1 MKTTILFGTE
11 TGNAEMV
18 AEDLG
23 EALQGELDVV
33 VRDMSGFTVD
43 EFAADTFYLV
53 LCSTYGDG
61 ELPGSA
67 QPLFDALSGERP
79 DLSGV
84 RFAAFDFGSSGRWNW
99 GGFNNGASLEDGLI
113 GNGKGLLA
121 QFASGNF
128 VFDMVLEAAKEN
140 GSAKVL
146 AEPTLT
152 TRPTPQVSRLI
163 SSPTTKTSSNAP
175 APNGNL
181 ATGKAS
187 PN

>member
-53 LCSTYGDG
+53 VCSTYGDG

-67 QPLFDALSGERP
+67 QPLFDALDGERP
-79 DLSGV
+79 GLSGV
-84 RFAAFDFGSSGRWNW
+84 RFAAFGLGDSFYAT
-99 GGFNNGASLEDGLI
+99 FNNGSQIIADKLIELGASQVGERGQHDASSGELPGDVALAWV
-113 GNGKGLLA
+113 KTVLA
-121 QFASGNF
+121 Q
-128 VFDMVLEAAKEN
+128 L
-140 GSAKVL
+140 
-146 AEPTLT
+146 
-152 TRPTPQVSRLI
+152 
-163 SSPTTKTSSNAP
+163 
-175 APNGNL
+175 
-181 ATGKAS
+181 
-187 PN
+187 

>member
-53 LCSTYGDG
+53 VCSTYGDG

-67 QPLFDALSGERP
+67 QPLFEALSGVRP

-84 RFAAFDFGSSGRWNW
+84 RFAAFGLGDSFYAT
-99 GGFNNGASLEDGLI
+99 FNNGSQIIADKLIELGASQVGEHGQHDASSGELPGDVALAWV
-113 GNGKGLLA
+113 KTVLA
-121 QFASGNF
+121 Q
-128 VFDMVLEAAKEN
+128 L
-140 GSAKVL
+140 
-146 AEPTLT
+146 
-152 TRPTPQVSRLI
+152 
-163 SSPTTKTSSNAP
+163 
-175 APNGNL
+175 
-181 ATGKAS
+181 
-187 PN
+187 